1 MNGTCPRLPVWL
13 DTYAGPP
20 LPYHTLR
27 TPTNQQGPSVVQ
39 HTSAVAVVHIHPSCC
54 KANKHPQALDHST
67 PQKQAVVI
75 VEMKCPPCDT
85 TEPSL
90 CSHNCCFPHGT
101 EMRDSAMSWL
111 PSSTVALIGT
121 ALLLCFVIATRVQ
134 SFVRTRHIPG
144 PFWAGWTD
152 LWMIRAQLSGRFCFL
167 LQDANTRY
175 GPIAKIAPNWVV
187 CGDAEELRRI
197 WGVRSAWKRPFW
209 YRAFRFDPYK
219 DNAFST
225 TDDQVHEK
233 LRAKLMPGY
242 GGKDVDN
249 LHELIDRQVAGLVSL
264 LETKYLSSKT
274 EFKPVDLARKVQ
286 YFTLDVISA
295 LAFGKELGYLAAD
308 QDLFSY
314 IQTTESTLPIMLTI
328 GFMPWLLKLI
338 QSPRLKFLMPDIDRV
353 VGIGTVVKTAQQAV
367 AERYGDKPLI
377 KRDMLG
383 SFVANGLTREEAEG
397 ETVVQI
403 IAGSDT
409 SATAI
414 RSTLLFII
422 TNPLVYRR
430 LQAEIDTGI
439 REGRISSPIT
449 DTEARNLP
457 YLQAVIRE
465 GLRMWPP
472 ATAALPKVSDR
483 DQVVCGVHIPAGTII
498 AWAPFS
504 FLRSK
509 KIFGEDADVF
519 RPERWLDIEPEKYR
533 TMDQTV
539 MMEFASGS
547 RWECL
552 GKTVAQIELNKAYV
566 ELLRR
571 FDVTLVDPTNPWTSF
586 NAAVFI
592 QSDMNVVVTRRE
604 L

>member
-1 MNGTCPRLPVWL
+1 MLIQNTC
-13 DTYAGPP
+13 
-20 LPYHTLR
+20 
-27 TPTNQQGPSVVQ
+27 
-39 HTSAVAVVHIHPSCC
+39 
-54 KANKHPQALDHST
+54 
-67 PQKQAVVI
+67 
-75 VEMKCPPCDT
+75 
-85 TEPSL
+85 
-90 CSHNCCFPHGT
+90 
-101 EMRDSAMSWL
+101 
-111 PSSTVALIGT
+111 
-121 ALLLCFVIATRVQ
+121 
-134 SFVRTRHIPG
+134 
-144 PFWAGWTD
+144 
-152 LWMIRAQLSGRFCFL
+152 
-167 LQDANTRY
+167 LQFE

-187 CGDAEELRRI
+187 CGDAAELRRI

-209 YRAFRFDPYK
+209 YRSFRFDPYK

-225 TDDQVHEK
+225 THDQIHET

-249 LHELIDRQVAGLVSL
+249 LHDLIDKQVAGLVSL
-264 LETKYLSSKT
+264 LETKYLST
-274 EFKPVDLARKVQ
+274 ETHFKPVDLARKVQ

-308 QDLFSY
+308 TDLYNY
-314 IQTTESTLPIMLTI
+314 IATTESTLPAMLAI
-328 GFMPWLLKLI
+328 GFVPWFLGVI
-338 QSPRLKFLMPDIDRV
+338 QSPRLKFLMPDIDKI
-353 VGIGTVVKTAQQAV
+353 VGIGTVIKTAHKVV
-367 AERYGDKPLI
+367 AERYGEKPVV

-383 SFVANGLTREEAEG
+383 SFVAHGLTKEEAEG

-430 LQAEIDTGI
+430 LQAEIDAGI

-449 DTEARNLP
+449 DAEARNLP

-472 ATAALPKVSDR
+472 ATAALPKVSDK
-483 DQVVCGVHIPAGTII
+483 DEVVCGVRIPAGTNV

-504 FLRSK
+504 FLRNK
-509 KIFGEDADVF
+509 ETFGEDADVF
-519 RPERWLDIEPEKYR
+519 RPERWLDIDPAKYR
-533 TMDQTV
+533 AMDQVV

-571 FDVTLVDPTNPWTSF
+571 FDITLLDPTNPWTSF

-592 QSDMNVVVTRRE
+592 QSNMNVKVTRRE
-604 L
+604 GYT

>member
-1 MNGTCPRLPVWL
+1 MADLAMLC
-13 DTYAGPP
+13 A
-20 LPYHTLR
+20 
-27 TPTNQQGPSVVQ
+27 PS
-39 HTSAVAVVHIHPSCC
+39 TAVVLGL
-54 KANKHPQALDHST
+54 AL
-67 PQKQAVVI
+67 
-75 VEMKCPPCDT
+75 
-85 TEPSL
+85 
-90 CSHNCCFPHGT
+90 
-101 EMRDSAMSWL
+101 
-111 PSSTVALIGT
+111 VAIYLI
-121 ALLLCFVIATRVQ
+121 IQRVKGYAR
-134 SFVRTRHIPG
+134 VRHIPG

-152 LWMIRAQLSGRFCFL
+152 LWLIYTQLSGRMCFIL
-167 LQDANTRY
+167 ADANKKY

-187 CGDAEELRRI
+187 CGDGAELRRI
-197 WGVRSAWKRPFW
+197 WGVRSAWQRSYW
-209 YRAFRFDPYK
+209 YRGFRFDPHR
-219 DNAFST
+219 DNAFSVL
-225 TDDQVHEK
+225 DDEVHEK

-249 LHELIDRQVAGLVSL
+249 LHQQIDKQVAGLVSL
-264 LETKYLSSKT
+264 LETKYLSTKT
-274 EFKPVDLARKVQ
+274 DFKPVDLARKVQ

-308 QDLFSY
+308 KDLHSY
-314 IQTTESTLPIMLTI
+314 IQTTESTLPIMLATALV
-328 GFMPWLLKLI
+328 PWFLYTI
-338 QSPRLKFLMPDIDRV
+338 QSPRLKWLIPNVRNM
-353 VGIGTVVKTAQQAV
+353 VGIGTVMGVAHDTV
-367 AERYGDKPLI
+367 AERYSDKPVV

-383 SFVANGLTREEAEG
+383 SFVAHGLTREEAEG

-422 TNPLVYRR
+422 TNPVVYRR
-430 LQAEIDTGI
+430 LQTEIDTGI
-439 REGRISSPIT
+439 KEGRISSPIT
-449 DTEARNLP
+449 DAEARNLP

-472 ATAALPKVSDR
+472 ATAVLPKVSDK
-483 DQVVCGVHIPAGTII
+483 DQVVCGVHIPAGTNV

-509 KIFGEDADVF
+509 ETFGDDADLF
-519 RPERWLDIEPEKYR
+519 RPERWLDIDPAKYR
-533 TMDQTV
+533 AMDQTV

-552 GKTVAQIELNKAYV
+552 GKTVAQIELNKTYV

-571 FDVTLVDPTNPWTSF
+571 FDLTLVDPVNPWKSF

-592 QSDMNVVVTRRE
+592 QSDMHVVVTRRE
-604 L
+604 V